1 MLYTYELSCHS
12 CHLWSIL
19 LVSVTN
25 YTALF
30 LMWPHLVDT
39 LPHSHAGRW
48 HSPWCWTHPPQQAE
62 GGWAHAMWGWDLWI
76 PKMWWCPSTPSHRT
90 LLFVEWDECP
100 GDSWRL
106 VVRPGSIVRH
116 SCPSL
121 CVVCWAVSPWR
132 WMWQFLSSCVKWVR
146 WDIQRRNRGYA
157 ETCKL
162 NTSELCVLQQ
172 PDDINKSGAEIAC
185 SLADANQFHW
195 NCLLFLSWILIS
207 QTVSHSYSLSDKNLS
222 STMKQFCLLKHFI

>member
-90 LLFVEWDECP
+90 LLFVEW
-100 GDSWRL
+100 GMSVL
-106 VVRPGSIVRH
+106 VIHGGW
-116 SCPSL
+116 L
-121 CVVCWAVSPWR
+121 CDPD
-132 WMWQFLSSCVKWVR
+132 LL
-146 WDIQRRNRGYA
+146 WDILA
-157 ETCKL
+157 L
-162 NTSELCVLQQ
+162 PCVLFA
-172 PDDINKSGAEIAC
+172 G
-185 SLADANQFHW
+185 QFPLGDGCDNSFRHVW
-195 NCLLFLSWILIS
+195 NE
-207 QTVSHSYSLSDKNLS
+207 
-222 STMKQFCLLKHFI
+222 

>member
-1 MLYTYELSCHS
+1 MALSVVLNPPTTASRGWLSPCHVG
-12 CHLWSIL
+12 LG
-19 LVSVTN
+19 SVDPQN
-25 YTALF
+25 VVVPLN
-30 LMWPHLVDT
+30 T
-39 LPHSHAGRW
+39 L
-48 HSPWCWTHPPQQAE
+48 
-62 GGWAHAMWGWDLWI
+62 
-76 PKMWWCPSTPSHRT
+76 TPNSVVCGMR
-90 LLFVEWDECP
+90 DECP
-100 GDSWRL
+100 GDSWWL

-121 CVVCWAVSPWR
+121 CVVCWTVSPWR

-157 ETCKL
+157 ETRKL